1 MEFFEDILTYPFLR
15 NAVIAAVLAGVACGI
30 AGTYIVTRRLVFLSG
45 GITHSSFGGIG
56 LAYYLGMNPIVGAA
70 VFAVL
75 SAVSIEYIGVRGRVR
90 EDSAIGILWSLGMAI
105 GIIFVFLTPGYAPN
119 LMSFLFG
126 NILLVTVENIIWL
139 GVFDLLLVALL
150 GLMYRV
156 VIYTALDRDYAAT
169 QRINVRVVN
178 IMMLTVVSLSI
189 VLNIKVVGIV
199 LLVSLLTLPAVT
211 ANMLT
216 GSYKRITILA
226 TGMAILATLM
236 GLYVSYIINVPA
248 GAGSVVI
255 LAATFFV
262 VKVVRIPLKKLKFAQ
277 TNSRDT
283 EIENIKI
290 NRR

>member
-156 VIYTALDRDYAAT
+156 VIYTALDREYAAT

-178 IMMLTVVSLSI
+178 LIMLTVVSLSI

-216 GSYKRITILA
+216 GSYKRITMLA
-226 TGMAILATLM
+226 TGMAIMATLM

-248 GAGSVVI
+248 GASSVVI
-255 LAATFFV
+255 LAAVFFV
-262 VKVVRIPLKKLKFAQ
+262 VKVLRVPLRKLNLLKL
-277 TNSRDT
+277 TEDMPNRDH
-283 EIENIKI
+283 ENK
-290 NRR
+290 

>member
-216 GSYKRITILA
+216 GSYKRITMLA

-262 VKVVRIPLKKLKFAQ
+262 VKVVRIPLKKLKFVQ